1 MLLVGNG
8 TVITLGTDCRV
19 MEGGAVLLKDGKI
32 AAIGITADLQRQYPD
47 AEYMDC
53 RGKLI
58 MPGFLNVHMHTYS
71 TFARGIALKD
81 EPPENFVQILERLW
95 WRLDKTLALDDVYYS
110 ALIPFIE
117 SVKNGTTAIL
127 DHHASPFNI
136 EGSLEQIARAAAEVG
151 VRVNTCYEVSDRD
164 GEERALAGIKE
175 NVDFIKKCQQE
186 NSQMLGAT
194 FGMHACFTI
203 GEKTMEKCAQAAGE
217 LGVGVHIHAAE
228 SRADVEHN
236 LKEYGLRVIERLN
249 KHGLLGPK
257 TMASHCVHINEREM
271 ELLAETKT
279 NAAHNPQSNMN
290 NAVGCADV
298 IKMVEMGV
306 MVGMGTD
313 GMTSDMIEG
322 MKAAHILHKFNKND
336 PRAGWIEVPTMQ
348 FINNP
353 RIMANYFSLPMGE
366 LRKGNAADVI
376 VIDYDPPTPL
386 TEDNYY
392 GHMVFG
398 MTGRMVDTTIV
409 AGKVL
414 MRNKELL
421 GIDEAEINA
430 KSRELAR
437 KMWER
442 F

>member
-8 TVITLGTDCRV
+8 TVITLGSDCRV
-19 MEGGAVLLKDGKI
+19 IDSGAVLLDKSQI
-32 AAIGITADLQRQYPD
+32 VAIGSTQELKTQYPD
-47 AEYMDC
+47 VEFMDC
-53 RGKLI
+53 KGKLI

-95 WRLDKTLALDDVYYS
+95 WRLDKSLALEDVYYS
-110 ALIPFIE
+110 ALIPFID

-127 DHHASPFNI
+127 DHHASPFTI
-136 EGSLEQIARAAAEVG
+136 EGSLEQIGRAASEVG

-164 GEERALAGIKE
+164 GEDRALAGIKE
-175 NVDFIKKCQQE
+175 NEEFIKKCQHE
-186 NSQMLGAT
+186 DSQMLGAT

-203 GEKTMEKCAQAAGE
+203 GEKTMEKCAQAAKD

-228 SRADVEHN
+228 SKADVDFN
-236 LKEYGLRVIERLN
+236 VNEYGLRVIERLN
-249 KHGLLGPK
+249 KHGVLGPK
-257 TMASHCVHINEREM
+257 TMASHCVHVNEKEM

-279 NAAHNPQSNMN
+279 NVAHNPQSNMN

-298 IKMVEMGV
+298 IKMVEKGV
-306 MVGMGTD
+306 IVGMGTD

-322 MKAAHILHKFNKND
+322 MKVAHILHKFNKND
-336 PRAGWIEVPTMQ
+336 PRVGWMEVPTMQ
-348 FINNP
+348 FTNNS
-353 RIMANYFSLPMGE
+353 RIMANYFSQPMGE
-366 LRKGNAADVI
+366 LKEGYAADVI

-386 TEDNYY
+386 TVDNFY
-392 GHMVFG
+392 GHMVFA

-414 MRNKELL
+414 MRNKELV
-421 GIDEAEINA
+421 GIDEARINA
-430 KSRELAR
+430 KSRELAK